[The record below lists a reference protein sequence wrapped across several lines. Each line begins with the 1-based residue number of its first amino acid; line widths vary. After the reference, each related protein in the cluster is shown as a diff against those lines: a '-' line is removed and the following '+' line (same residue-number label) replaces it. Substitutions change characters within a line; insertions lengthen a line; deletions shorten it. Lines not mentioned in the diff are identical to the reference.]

1 MKYFLFDIGNVLLDF
16 EFEKLLLALADGAG
30 QPVRPLSER
39 DVVMHD
45 AVETGDLSD
54 EKWVEYLNETRGLS
68 WTVDDLVGVWSGIF
82 STNETGRGLFRDA
95 VAAGVPVHIL
105 SNIGGHHVD
114 AIKSNW
120 SGFFDGVAGLFL
132 SYQIGL
138 RKPDPAIYHHVL
150 EHLDAEGSQCFFI
163 DDRPENIEAALAEG
177 INAHHFVPE
186 NHAAIR
192 QAAAEFF
199 GWAQG

>member
-16 EFEKLLLALADGAG
+16 EFGKLLQALADGAG
-30 QPVRPLSER
+30 QPARPFSDR
-39 DVVMHD
+39 DVEMHD

-54 EKWVEYLNETRGLS
+54 EKWVEYLNETRGIS

-82 STNETGRGLFRDA
+82 SINETGQGLFRDA

-120 SGFFDGVAGLFL
+120 SGFFDGAAGLFL
-132 SYQIGL
+132 SYEIGL

-150 EHLDAEGSQCFFI
+150 DHLGAEASQCFFI
-163 DDRPENIEAALAEG
+163 DDRPENIEAACEAG
-177 INAHHFVPE
+177 INAHHFIPE

-192 QAAAEFF
+192 HEAADFF
-199 GWAQG
+199 EWAQV